1 MDWGFNWANLLASC
15 GLMLTIIFA
24 LWRVFQVQF
33 IAIERDLLALRD
45 ELRTREKEL
54 KEQFRD
60 DRSEYLSRNEFRLF
74 SERVIAELTHIRGQ
88 LTVLEQTRPTT
99 GELEAKIG
107 KKKDTI

>member
-1 MDWGFNWANLLASC
+1 
-15 GLMLTIIFA
+15 MLTVVFA

-33 IAIERDLLALRD
+33 VAIDKDLLALRD

-54 KEQFRD
+54 KQQIRD
-60 DRSEYLSRNEFRLF
+60 DRTEYLTRNEFRLF
-74 SERVIAELTHIRGQ
+74 SERVLSELGIIRAQ
-88 LTVLEQTRPTT
+88 LTILEQTRPTT